1 MPYNRVFVEGDRELT
16 DLERKQIQDIM
27 QHSQCPNESLIN
39 SIKDC
44 RGLAADGT
52 IYIGNG
58 IDHRE
63 VIEY

>member
-27 QHSQCPNESLIN
+27 QHSQCANESLIN

-44 RGLAADGT
+44 RGLAADT